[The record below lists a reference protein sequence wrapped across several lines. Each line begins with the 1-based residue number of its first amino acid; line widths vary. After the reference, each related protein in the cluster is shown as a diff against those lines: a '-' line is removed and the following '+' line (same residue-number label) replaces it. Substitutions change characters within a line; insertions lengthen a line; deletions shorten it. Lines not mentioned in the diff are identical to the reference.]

1 MLIVILFCL
10 RLALRGNYCFP
21 NPVILDHSYKADAR
35 MMQPMYSR
43 SMIDQNKLQQQQL
56 QQHQQQQLTT
66 TKKFQELLK
75 HISNSAFL
83 LADNTT
89 RKLL

>member
-1 MLIVILFCL
+1 
-10 RLALRGNYCFP
+10 
-21 NPVILDHSYKADAR
+21 
-35 MMQPMYSR
+35 MQPMYSR

-56 QQHQQQQLTT
+56 QQHQQQQL
-66 TKKFQELLK
+66 QLQQQQQQRNSIELLK